1 LVLLTKRLSEMAISD
16 QQIFDWLVAN
26 PTADDAT
33 IAAIMDQF
41 DVTPADVARATGTDV
56 ADIQSRYES
65 VTEAPTV
72 IETPPTGGLNAVSVA
87 SEPTYTSYETESG
100 TVYEPVYEPPPLPD
114 EPVYEP
120 PSPPE
125 EPVYEPPPVVTQPIT
140 PVVTPTETPA
150 NQLSGVVLAGAS
162 WMAGDEKT
170 KLAEEAFGQNVTN
183 TAVGGQKTSD
193 VLNQLNVFE
202 RDGGTFAPGTTVVL
216 DIGANDIAQGV
227 DEATIRANLNEIVS
241 RLGDKNVKVIL
252 SGQPEANS
260 YDEAIK
266 STTLQMDDLYSDIA
280 KNNSNVTLV
289 DAMSGMLNQKDL
301 MDESGFHLKDD
312 ASKLAYLT
320 KFSDAYNNLNTE
332 DKAADIASLPAAKT
346 TVSDTATGTTKTTD
360 TTTAATLPAV
370 TDYQGNQYDGAQLL
384 TLAQQIAQNAGSM
397 TGGAFQTKGENIGF
411 AASEANTLLGRTAT
425 ASEQVLLDMARQMIQ
440 SGVTDLSQLK
450 TQDITS
456 SGVSVQIDPDTN
468 QYYALIPS
476 ADGETS
482 TRKDLTADQVA
493 KIRTQEITSD
503 GDNGTYVRR
512 TIDDLVTGK
521 GLFANGK
528 MLTAQDAVDNPIA
541 YTIGATYTG
550 GGGTSYDLKFDPKT
564 GKSVVSATGFTTSDA
579 DTIMPIIMIA
589 SNFLLPGVGSM
600 LTSTLVEAGMSEI
613 VSQVVSKA
621 VINGVTSG
629 IMAEAS
635 GGKFGDGFLKGSI
648 TGAISAGVAP
658 MISTALPSD
667 LSPAMSTALTR
678 AGTAAI
684 TALATGTDV
693 GTAIGTQLLNSAVST
708 GLGSVTGEMGLS
720 TADAKLLNSVL
731 TPVVTQLVTNG
742 NVNDATL
749 MNAVLL
755 AGSTVLANTGSNTV
769 NNVSTLTTGSDTD
782 KVVGGLNLLANE
794 SGNETINNIAS
805 TVNTGLGAVSTATGL
820 LNKATSLTNT
830 PKTKVNKT
838 RANLTGALR
847 TNTPTTRTA
856 AVKPAALGALNTA
869 KKTLSAQQMSQLKAS
884 KPPARVNVANLTAI
898 KKPPQRVDV
907 KTLIPVKK
915 AQLPAGLN
923 TKKMG

>member
-1 LVLLTKRLSEMAISD
+1 MAISD

-56 ADIQSRYES
+56 ADIQSRYEA
-65 VTEAPTV
+65 VTETPAATTVNETPTTGGLSTV
-72 IETPPTGGLNAVSVA
+72 STVTETPPPSPQVD
-87 SEPTYTSYETESG
+87 PPK
-100 TVYEPVYEPPPLPD
+100 EPVYEPPPPTPDIVEPPSRPD
-114 EPVYEP
+114 EPP
-120 PSPPE
+120 PRPD
-125 EPVYEPPPVVTQPIT
+125 EPPPPPPEIIYEPKLVD
-140 PVVTPTETPA
+140 
-150 NQLSGVVLAGAS
+150 L
-162 WMAGDEKT
+162 GD
-170 KLAEEAFGQNVTN
+170 
-183 TAVGGQKTSD
+183 
-193 VLNQLNVFE
+193 
-202 RDGGTFAPGTTVVL
+202 GTFRTPGGNII
-216 DIGANDIAQGV
+216 D
-227 DEATIRANLNEIVS
+227 
-241 RLGDKNVKVIL
+241 
-252 SGQPEANS
+252 
-260 YDEAIK
+260 
-266 STTLQMDDLYSDIA
+266 
-280 KNNSNVTLV
+280 SNGYPVT
-289 DAMSGMLNQKDL
+289 
-301 MDESGFHLKDD
+301 
-312 ASKLAYLT
+312 
-320 KFSDAYNNLNTE
+320 
-332 DKAADIASLPAAKT
+332 KAAET
-346 TVSDTATGTTKTTD
+346 TTS
-360 TTTAATLPAV
+360 TTTAADATTATPTTTATTAATTTATTLPAV
-370 TDYQGNQYDGAQLL
+370 TDYQGNQFDGTQLL
-384 TLAQQIAQNAGSM
+384 TLARQISENAGSM
-397 TGGAFQTKGENIGF
+397 TGGAFQTKGANIGF

-425 ASEQVLLDMARQMIQ
+425 ASEQVLLDMARQFIQ
-440 SGVTDLSQLK
+440 SGVTDLSQLQ

-456 SGVSVQIDPDTN
+456 SGVSVQLDPDTN

-493 KIRTQEITSD
+493 KIKTQEVVSGGEGETS
-503 GDNGTYVRR
+503 TYR

-528 MLTAQDAVDNPIA
+528 LLTAQDAVDNPIA
-541 YTIGATYTG
+541 YTIGSTYTG

-564 GKSVVSATGFTTSDA
+564 GKSIVSASGFTTSDA

-600 LTSTLVEAGMSEI
+600 LTSSLAQAGLGELA
-613 VSQVVSKA
+613 SQVVSKA
-621 VINGVTSG
+621 IVNGVTSG

-667 LSPAMSTALTR
+667 LSPAVSGALTR

-684 TALATGTDV
+684 TALATGKDV
-693 GTAIGTQLLNSAVST
+693 GTAIGTQLLNSAVGT
-708 GLGSVTGEMGLS
+708 GLSSVTGEMGLS

-749 MNAVLL
+749 MNAVML
-755 AGSTVLANTGSNTV
+755 AGSTVLANTGSDTV
-769 NNVSTLTTGSDTD
+769 GKVSTLTTGSDAD
-782 KVVGGLNLLANE
+782 VAVGGLNLLA
-794 SGNETINNIAS
+794 STTGNETLTDLAS
-805 TVNTGLGAVSTATGL
+805 TVNTGLTTAGAVTGMA
-820 LNKATSLTNT
+820 NKLTSLTNRPT
-830 PKTKVNKT
+830 TKVNKT

-856 AVKPAALGALNTA
+856 AVKPAALGALNVA
-869 KKTLSAQQMSQLKAS
+869 KKTLTSQQISNLKAS
-884 KPPARVNVANLTAI
+884 KPATQVNVANLTPI
-898 KKPPQRVDV
+898 KKSTPPQRVDV

>member
-1 LVLLTKRLSEMAISD
+1 MAISD

-56 ADIQSRYES
+56 ADIQSRYEA
-65 VTEAPTV
+65 VTETPTAPTV
-72 IETPPTGGLNAVSVA
+72 IETPTTGGLNAVSVA
-87 SEPTYTSYETESG
+87 SEPTYTSYETDSE
-100 TVYEPVYEPPPLPD
+100 TVYEPVYT
-114 EPVYEP
+114 P
-120 PSPPE
+120 PSVVKTSDVVDTSTA
-125 EPVYEPPPVVTQPIT
+125 PVIT
-140 PVVTPTETPA
+140 STETPA

-183 TAVGGQKTSD
+183 TAIGGQKTSD

-227 DEATIRANLNEIVS
+227 DENTIRNNLNEIVS
-241 RLGDKNVKVIL
+241 RLGFQGVNVIL
-252 SGQPEANS
+252 SGQPEAHS

-266 STTLQMDDLYSDIA
+266 STNLKMDDLYSDIA

-312 ASKLAYLT
+312 ASKLAYLS
-320 KFSDAYNNLNTE
+320 KFSDAYKNLNTE
-332 DKAADIASLPAAKT
+332 DKAASIASLPAAKT
-346 TVSDTATGTTKTTD
+346 TVADTTTGTTKTTD
-360 TTTAATLPAV
+360 TTTAASLPAV
-370 TDYQGNQYDGAQLL
+370 TDYQGNQYDGAQVL
-384 TLAQQIAQNAGSM
+384 TLARQIAENAGTM
-397 TGGAFQTKGENIGF
+397 TGGAFQTKGESIGF
-411 AASEANTLLGRTAT
+411 DANEANKLLGRTAT
-425 ASEQVLLDMARQMIQ
+425 ASEQVLLDMARQFIQ
-440 SGVTDLSQLK
+440 SGVTDLNQLK
-450 TQDITS
+450 TQDIKT
-456 SGVSVQIDPDTN
+456 SGVSVQLDPETN

-476 ADGETS
+476 GDGETS
-482 TRKDLTADQVA
+482 TRKELTPDQVA
-493 KIRTQEITSD
+493 KIKTNEIMGSGEGDGTSV
-503 GDNGTYVRR
+503 YR

-528 MLTAQDAVDNPIA
+528 LLSQADAVDNPIA

-564 GKSVVSATGFTTSDA
+564 GKSVVSANGFTTSDA
-579 DTIMPIIMIA
+579 DTLMPIIMIA
-589 SNFLLPGVGSM
+589 SNFLMPGVGSA
-600 LTSTLVEAGMSEI
+600 LTSSLAQAGLGE
-613 VSQVVSKA
+613 VASQVVSRA
-621 VINGVTSG
+621 IINGVTSG
-629 IMAEAS
+629 VMAESS

-667 LSPAMSTALTR
+667 LSPAVSTALTR

-693 GTAIGTQLLNSAVST
+693 GTAIGTQLLNSAVGT
-708 GLGSVTGEMGLS
+708 GLSSVTGDVGLS

-782 KVVGGLNLLANE
+782 KTVGGLNLLANE
-794 SGNETINNIAS
+794 TGNETLTNLAS
-805 TVNTGLGAVSTATGL
+805 TVNTGLGALSTATGL

-830 PKTKVNKT
+830 PKTRINKT

-856 AVKPAALGALNTA
+856 AVKPAALNTLNKPKTTAIKPAALGALSTT
-869 KKTLSAQQMSQLKAS
+869 KKTLTSQQISQLKAS

-907 KTLIPVKK
+907 RTLIPVKK

>member
-1 LVLLTKRLSEMAISD
+1 VLLTKRLSEMAISD

-907 KTLIPVKK
+907 KTLIHVKK

>member
-1 LVLLTKRLSEMAISD
+1 VETNAP
-16 QQIFDWLVAN
+16 VALGDG
-26 PTADDAT
+26 T
-33 IAAIMDQF
+33 F
-41 DVTPADVARATGTDV
+41 RTP
-56 ADIQSRYES
+56 
-65 VTEAPTV
+65 
-72 IETPPTGGLNAVSVA
+72 
-87 SEPTYTSYETESG
+87 
-100 TVYEPVYEPPPLPD
+100 
-114 EPVYEP
+114 
-120 PSPPE
+120 
-125 EPVYEPPPVVTQPIT
+125 
-140 PVVTPTETPA
+140 
-150 NQLSGVVLAGAS
+150 
-162 WMAGDEKT
+162 
-170 KLAEEAFGQNVTN
+170 
-183 TAVGGQKTSD
+183 
-193 VLNQLNVFE
+193 
-202 RDGGTFAPGTTVVL
+202 GGT
-216 DIGANDIAQGV
+216 II
-227 DEATIRANLNEIVS
+227 
-241 RLGDKNVKVIL
+241 DKD
-252 SGQPEANS
+252 GRP
-260 YDEAIK
+260 
-266 STTLQMDDLYSDIA
+266 
-280 KNNSNVTLV
+280 VT
-289 DAMSGMLNQKDL
+289 
-301 MDESGFHLKDD
+301 
-312 ASKLAYLT
+312 
-320 KFSDAYNNLNTE
+320 
-332 DKAADIASLPAAKT
+332 KA
-346 TVSDTATGTTKTTD
+346 VD
-360 TTTAATLPAV
+360 TTTTTTTTLPTL
-370 TDYQGNQYDGAQLL
+370 TDHQGNQYDGTQLL
-384 TLAQQIAQNAGSM
+384 TLARQISENAGSM
-397 TGGAFQTKGENIGF
+397 TGGAFQTKGESIGF

-440 SGVTDLSQLK
+440 SGVTDLSQLQ
-450 TQDITS
+450 TQNITS
-456 SGVSVQIDPDTN
+456 SGVSVQLDPETN

-482 TRKDLTADQVA
+482 TRKELTDDQVA
-493 KIRTQEITSD
+493 KIRTEEVMGN
-503 GDNGTYVRR
+503 GDEGTYVRR

-528 MLTAQDAVDNPIA
+528 LLSQADAVDNPIE

-564 GKSVVSATGFTTSDA
+564 GKSIVSANGFTTSDA

-600 LTSTLVEAGMSEI
+600 LTSSLAQAGLGELA
-613 VSQVVSKA
+613 SQVVSKA
-621 VINGVTSG
+621 IINGVTSG

-635 GGKFGDGFLKGSI
+635 GGDFGDGFLKGSI

-667 LSPAMSTALTR
+667 LSPAVSGALTR

-693 GTAIGTQLLNSAVST
+693 GTAIGTQLLNSAVGT
-708 GLGSVTGEMGLS
+708 GLSSVTGEMGLS
-720 TADAKLLNSVL
+720 TTDAKLLNSVL

-755 AGSTVLANTGSNTV
+755 AGSTVLANTGSDTV

-830 PKTKVNKT
+830 PKTKVNRT

-847 TNTPTTRTA
+847 TNTPKTTTTRTA

-869 KKTLSAQQMSQLKAS
+869 KKTLSAQQMSQLKSS

-907 KTLIPVKK
+907 KTLIPVKT

>member
-1 LVLLTKRLSEMAISD
+1 MRNDNDYDTVYEDTAPAAPSDEQIKAFVEANLGNPALIAETAAQYGVSVADLSRATGYDSNVVVNYF
-16 QQIFDWLVAN
+16 QQ
-26 PTADDAT
+26 
-33 IAAIMDQF
+33 
-41 DVTPADVARATGTDV
+41 ADVAPPA
-56 ADIQSRYES
+56 YEP
-65 VTEAPTV
+65 PT
-72 IETPPTGGLNAVSVA
+72 TGGLNAVA
-87 SEPTYTSYETESG
+87 ETPTAREEPA
-100 TVYEPVYEPPPLPD
+100 YEPPPARD
-114 EPVYEP
+114 EPIYET
-120 PSPPE
+120 PSTPE
-125 EPVYEPPPVVTQPIT
+125 EPVYEPPRPPVIEEPPEPPPPPTPPPTPEEPIVEPPKPPIKEIVDTNVPQDKTVTQT
-140 PVVTPTETPA
+140 ATET
-150 NQLSGVVLAGAS
+150 
-162 WMAGDEKT
+162 
-170 KLAEEAFGQNVTN
+170 
-183 TAVGGQKTSD
+183 
-193 VLNQLNVFE
+193 
-202 RDGGTFAPGTTVVL
+202 
-216 DIGANDIAQGV
+216 
-227 DEATIRANLNEIVS
+227 
-241 RLGDKNVKVIL
+241 
-252 SGQPEANS
+252 
-260 YDEAIK
+260 
-266 STTLQMDDLYSDIA
+266 
-280 KNNSNVTLV
+280 
-289 DAMSGMLNQKDL
+289 
-301 MDESGFHLKDD
+301 
-312 ASKLAYLT
+312 
-320 KFSDAYNNLNTE
+320 
-332 DKAADIASLPAAKT
+332 
-346 TVSDTATGTTKTTD
+346 
-360 TTTAATLPAV
+360 TLPKI
-370 TDYQGNQYDGAQLL
+370 TDHQGNQYDGTQLL
-384 TLAQQIAQNAGSM
+384 TLARQISENAGTM
-397 TGGAFQTKGENIGF
+397 TGGAFQTKGQNIGF
-411 AASEANTLLGRTAT
+411 AATEANNLLGRTAT

-450 TQDITS
+450 TQDIKS
-456 SGVSVQIDPDTN
+456 SGVSVQIDPETN

-482 TRKDLTADQVA
+482 TRKELTPDQVA
-493 KIRTQEITSD
+493 KIKTQEVLTGGEGETS
-503 GDNGTYVRR
+503 TYR

-528 MLTAQDAVDNPIA
+528 LLTAQDAVDNPIA

-564 GKSVVSATGFTTSDA
+564 GKSIVSANGFTTSDA

-589 SNFLLPGVGSM
+589 SNFLMPGVGSM

-629 IMAEAS
+629 VMAEAS

-667 LSPAMSTALTR
+667 LSPAVSGALTK

-693 GTAIGTQLLNSAVST
+693 STAIGTQLLNSAVNT
-708 GLGSVTGEMGLS
+708 GLGSVTGGMGIS
-720 TADAKLLNSVL
+720 TADANLLNSVL

-755 AGSTVLANTGSNTV
+755 AGSTILANTGSDAV
-769 NNVSTLTTGSDTD
+769 NNVSTLTTGSDAD
-782 KVVGGLNLLANE
+782 KTVGGLNLLANTT
-794 SGNETINNIAS
+794 GNETINNIAS

-820 LNKATSLTNT
+820 LNKATSLTK
-830 PKTKVNKT
+830 PVTKVNKT
-838 RANLTGALR
+838 KANLTGALR
-847 TNTPTTRTA
+847 TNTPKTTTTRTA

-869 KKTLSAQQMSQLKAS
+869 KKTLTAQQMSQLKAS

>member
-1 LVLLTKRLSEMAISD
+1 MRNDNDDDYYTAYEDSAPAVSDADIRAFVEANIGNPALIAETAAQYGVSVDDLSRATGYDSNAVVSYF
-16 QQIFDWLVAN
+16 QQ
-26 PTADDAT
+26 
-33 IAAIMDQF
+33 
-41 DVTPADVARATGTDV
+41 ADVAPPA
-56 ADIQSRYES
+56 YE
-65 VTEAPTV
+65 P
-72 IETPPTGGLNAVSVA
+72 PPTGGLSAVSVA
-87 SEPTYTSYETESG
+87 EEPTPPPPPDER
-100 TVYEPVYEPPPLPD
+100 VYEPPDERVYEPPRPDEPPPRPEPPPPPEPPVYEPP
-114 EPVYEP
+114 
-120 PSPPE
+120 
-125 EPVYEPPPVVTQPIT
+125 EPPPTRIVETNAPVDLGDGTFRTRGGTIIDKDGRPVT
-140 PVVTPTETPA
+140 
-150 NQLSGVVLAGAS
+150 
-162 WMAGDEKT
+162 KT
-170 KLAEEAFGQNVTN
+170 VDTTS
-183 TAVGGQKTSD
+183 TAVVNTPKTYTQTEVNDALTNLLANDPNAKRSD
-193 VLNQLNVFE
+193 VAALAS
-202 RDGGTFAPGTTVVL
+202 T
-216 DIGANDIAQGV
+216 
-227 DEATIRANLNEIVS
+227 
-241 RLGDKNVKVIL
+241 LGITADQVN
-252 SGQPEANS
+252 A
-260 YDEAIK
+260 A
-266 STTLQMDDLYSDIA
+266 YS
-280 KNNSNVTLV
+280 
-289 DAMSGMLNQKDL
+289 
-301 MDESGFHLKDD
+301 
-312 ASKLAYLT
+312 
-320 KFSDAYNNLNTE
+320 
-332 DKAADIASLPAAKT
+332 SLPAAKT
-346 TVSDTATGTTKTTD
+346 TVADTTTGTATGTTKTTD
-360 TTTAATLPAV
+360 TTTAVALPTL
-370 TDYQGNQYDGAQLL
+370 TDYQGNQFDGAQLL

-411 AASEANTLLGRTAT
+411 AATEANNLLGRTAT
-425 ASEQVLLDMARQMIQ
+425 ASEQVLLDMARQFIQ

-456 SGVSVQIDPDTN
+456 SGVSVQLDPETN

-482 TRKDLTADQVA
+482 TRKELTPDQVA
-493 KIRTQEITSD
+493 KIKTEEIYLG
-503 GDNGTYVRR
+503 GDNGTQIQR

-528 MLTAQDAVDNPIA
+528 LLTAQDAVDNPIA
-541 YTIGATYTG
+541 YTIGSTYTG

-564 GKSVVSATGFTTSDA
+564 GKSVVSANGFTTSDA

-613 VSQVVSKA
+613 VSQVVSKSI
-621 VINGVTSG
+621 INGVTSG

-635 GGKFGDGFLKGSI
+635 GGDFGDGFLKGSI

-667 LSPAMSTALTR
+667 LSPAVSSALTK

-693 GTAIGTQLLNSAVST
+693 GTAIGTQLLNSAVGT
-708 GLGSVTGEMGLS
+708 GLSSVTGEMGLS

-755 AGSTVLANTGSNTV
+755 AGSTILANTGSNTV
-769 NNVSTLTTGSDTD
+769 NNVSTLTTGTD
-782 KVVGGLNLLANE
+782 ADKTVGGLNLLA
-794 SGNETINNIAS
+794 STTGNETLTDLAS
-805 TVNTGLGAVSTATGL
+805 TVGTGLGAVSTATGL
-820 LNKATSLTNT
+820 LNKATSLTK
-830 PKTKVNKT
+830 PVTKVNKT

-847 TNTPTTRTA
+847 TTKPTTRTA

-869 KKTLSAQQMSQLKAS
+869 KKTISAQQMSQMKAS

>member
-1 LVLLTKRLSEMAISD
+1 MAISD

-56 ADIQSRYES
+56 ADIQSRYEA
-65 VTEAPTV
+65 VTETPAATTVNETPTTGGLSTV
-72 IETPPTGGLNAVSVA
+72 STVTETPPPSPQVD
-87 SEPTYTSYETESG
+87 PPK
-100 TVYEPVYEPPPLPD
+100 EPVYEPPPPTPDIVEPPSRPD
-114 EPVYEP
+114 EPPPRPPPEIIYEP
-120 PSPPE
+120 KL
-125 EPVYEPPPVVTQPIT
+125 VD
-140 PVVTPTETPA
+140 
-150 NQLSGVVLAGAS
+150 L
-162 WMAGDEKT
+162 GD
-170 KLAEEAFGQNVTN
+170 
-183 TAVGGQKTSD
+183 
-193 VLNQLNVFE
+193 
-202 RDGGTFAPGTTVVL
+202 GTFRTPGGNII
-216 DIGANDIAQGV
+216 D
-227 DEATIRANLNEIVS
+227 
-241 RLGDKNVKVIL
+241 
-252 SGQPEANS
+252 
-260 YDEAIK
+260 
-266 STTLQMDDLYSDIA
+266 
-280 KNNSNVTLV
+280 SNGYPVT
-289 DAMSGMLNQKDL
+289 
-301 MDESGFHLKDD
+301 
-312 ASKLAYLT
+312 
-320 KFSDAYNNLNTE
+320 
-332 DKAADIASLPAAKT
+332 KAAET
-346 TVSDTATGTTKTTD
+346 TTS
-360 TTTAATLPAV
+360 TTTAADATTATPTTTAATTTATTLPAV
-370 TDYQGNQYDGAQLL
+370 TDYQGNQFDGTQLL
-384 TLAQQIAQNAGSM
+384 TLARQISENAGSM
-397 TGGAFQTKGENIGF
+397 TGGAFQTKGANIGF

-456 SGVSVQIDPDTN
+456 SGVSVQLDPDTN

-493 KIRTQEITSD
+493 KIKTQEVVSGGEGETS
-503 GDNGTYVRR
+503 TYR

-528 MLTAQDAVDNPIA
+528 LLTAQDAVDNPIA
-541 YTIGATYTG
+541 YTIGSTYTG

-564 GKSVVSATGFTTSDA
+564 GKSIVSASGFTTSDA

-600 LTSTLVEAGMSEI
+600 LTSSLAQAGLGELA
-613 VSQVVSKA
+613 SQVVSKA
-621 VINGVTSG
+621 IVNGVTSG

-667 LSPAMSTALTR
+667 LSPAVSGALTR

-684 TALATGTDV
+684 TALATGKDV
-693 GTAIGTQLLNSAVST
+693 GTAIGTQLLNSAVGT
-708 GLGSVTGEMGLS
+708 GLSSVTGEIGLS

-755 AGSTVLANTGSNTV
+755 AGSTVLANTGSDTV
-769 NNVSTLTTGSDTD
+769 GKVSTLTTGSDAD
-782 KVVGGLNLLANE
+782 VAVGGLNLLANE
-794 SGNETINNIAS
+794 TGNETLNNLAS
-805 TVNTGLGAVSTATGL
+805 TVNTGLTTAGAVTGMA
-820 LNKATSLTNT
+820 NKLTSLTNT
-830 PKTKVNKT
+830 PKTKVNTT

-856 AVKPAALGALNTA
+856 AVKPAALGALNVA
-869 KKTLSAQQMSQLKAS
+869 KKTLTSQQISNLKAS
-884 KPPARVNVANLTAI
+884 KPAAQVNVANLTPI
-898 KKPPQRVDV
+898 KKSTPPQRVDV